1 MAKIGVFNIG
11 LLVAVLV
18 LAIAGIAIINGGS
31 HGTLKGVTGA
41 QTAVYDEYS
50 GETIICPKIGVE
62 AKPAPAPAETKKALE
77 AKEKE
82 EAPAKPAEPRCSEGT
97 IAWETVDGSTVC
109 TLDENRDQ
117 IPDVCEEVTLPQ
129 DKIRAVFPLSKV
141 LKLDKKIDV
150 FGVEKKEIEFTN
162 LGTVQNRLYN
172 TKDESYINIIDLKF
186 DGKKLKFESLADPSS
201 WVENLLGKCYAGY
214 TKIAANYGVDY
225 IYSGAKIG
233 ELRTPSEPK
242 PPVKNIETSGE
253 ALSTNAQDILNQ
265 LSATLDNY
273 TYAVK
278 LGLEVVKD
286 KDGNVV
292 VKEEQIKGGNSAIL
306 ALWSELRQQIISDL
320 QAATVTSS
328 KGKKELKVGINI
340 LYQPQIASY
349 KVELNSNDCLAN
361 TTALVEGEKK
371 FVPIV
376 PPTPWCELDR
386 VDCVPVLAD
395 CDGVS
400 EDEFVNRSPEEG
412 CPTAAAQKC
421 PAGYQCGFCGETWVT
436 FGVDVCDEATCL
448 ADYNEDGY
456 VSGTW
461 CENFGQQSLQSTLG
475 PRGRD
480 VILQGANPGAGT
492 AT

>member
-1 MAKIGVFNIG
+1 MAKIGAFNIG

-50 GETIICPKIGVE
+50 GATIICPKIGVE
-62 AKPAPAPAETKKALE
+62 AQPKPAPAEAKKAVAALE

-82 EAPAKPAEPRCSEGT
+82 EVPAKPAEPKECPEEGT
-97 IAWETVDGSTVC
+97 IAWETVDGGTIC
-109 TLDENRDQ
+109 TPDENRDQ

-186 DGKKLKFESLADPSS
+186 DGEKLKFESLADPSS

-214 TKIAANYGVDY
+214 TKVAANYGVDY

-349 KVELNSNDCLAN
+349 KVELNLNDCLAN

-371 FVPIV
+371 FVPIT
-376 PPTPWCELDR
+376 PPTPWCEVDT

-400 EDEFVNRSPEEG
+400 ENIVTEGLVCQKQEVMKCDE
-412 CPTAAAQKC
+412 
-421 PAGYQCGFCGETWVT
+421 YCGETCISP
-436 FGVDVCDEATCL
+436 GSGICDEATCL
-448 ADYNEDGY
+448 ADYDEDGY

-475 PRGRD
+475 PRGRN
-480 VILQGANPGAGT
+480 VPLGGNPNPGYT
-492 AT
+492 